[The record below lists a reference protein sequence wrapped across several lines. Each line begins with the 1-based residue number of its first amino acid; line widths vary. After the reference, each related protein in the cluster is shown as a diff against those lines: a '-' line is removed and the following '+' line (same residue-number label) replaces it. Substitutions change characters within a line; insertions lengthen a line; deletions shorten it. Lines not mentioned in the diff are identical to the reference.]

1 VDQSSRKRLPGN
13 RVVRRRIAPTQVIA
27 IPDNPRRAAAP
38 SVQFHAKRFVF
49 ALLALIG
56 VSTILLSLPWAT
68 ESGKATPPVDALF
81 TAVSATSVTGLAVV
95 DTQSHWNF
103 FGELLILIQIQ
114 VGGLGFMVGASVV
127 LASLGRTLTLR
138 DSLLLQD
145 GAPTLSL
152 YEATQL
158 SKRVLRFI
166 FIAEGIGF
174 LFFAIHFIRTDPIHI
189 ALWHALFT
197 SVSAFCNAGFDLQGE
212 FTSLS
217 TFADSIIVNGTA
229 FALIQAGALSF
240 ITFSDVWNRKH
251 WKRFALDT
259 KLVLLTNIIL
269 LLGGMMMF
277 LLLEWSNAM
286 AGLQNWTK
294 PMAAFFQSAS
304 VRTAGFSTIDFSEA
318 HPATVFLS
326 IAIMMVGGAAGST
339 TGGVKLAT
347 IAVLAIAVLS
357 TVRGQADPQAFGR
370 RVSNQVV
377 FRAMAVTALFMF
389 AHFILTLA
397 LAVSEDVIAGHE
409 FGFIALM
416 LEGMSAVATAGL
428 STGITPDISNPGK
441 LLLCIGMFVGRLGPL
456 TVVYAL
462 QRRQQPARYRF
473 PEASIRIG

>member
-1 VDQSSRKRLPGN
+1 
-13 RVVRRRIAPTQVIA
+13 
-27 IPDNPRRAAAP
+27 
-38 SVQFHAKRFVF
+38 
-49 ALLALIG
+49 
-56 VSTILLSLPWAT
+56 
-68 ESGKATPPVDALF
+68 
-81 TAVSATSVTGLAVV
+81 
-95 DTQSHWNF
+95 
-103 FGELLILIQIQ
+103 
-114 VGGLGFMVGASVV
+114 
-127 LASLGRTLTLR
+127 
-138 DSLLLQD
+138 
-145 GAPTLSL
+145 
-152 YEATQL
+152 
-158 SKRVLRFI
+158 
-166 FIAEGIGF
+166 
-174 LFFAIHFIRTDPIHI
+174 
-189 ALWHALFT
+189 
-197 SVSAFCNAGFDLQGE
+197 
-212 FTSLS
+212 
-217 TFADSIIVNGTA
+217 
-229 FALIQAGALSF
+229 
-240 ITFSDVWNRKH
+240 
-251 WKRFALDT
+251 
-259 KLVLLTNIIL
+259 
-269 LLGGMMMF
+269 MF

-304 VRTAGFSTIDFSEA
+304 VRTAGFSTIDFSDA

-462 QRRQQPARYRF
+462 QRRQQPTRYRF